1 MKEKNK
7 TDRRMMLLNQ
17 NNQPEDGDHLI
28 PTIKHDNSDYRL
40 LTTTHD
46 QNKTDW
52 RMMPTLTTRTK
63 RTRR

>member
-17 NNQPEDGDHLI
+17 NNQPDDGDHLI
-28 PTIKHDNSDYRL
+28 PTIKHHNSNYQL
-40 LTTTHD
+40 LATTHD
-46 QNKTDW
+46 QNKTDR

-63 RTRR
+63 RNGR